1 LYTPFEL
8 PLTLLFS
15 NCVVGREL
23 EYWKCVDEIIKCNL
37 TTFAFV
43 FLTISVITL
52 KEELEEQSVDLIGT
66 KGGFQL
72 FLGVKVIP
80 SAYFYLLQYCLRIY
94 LRIDIFLPS
103 LVFQMVPQEA
113 CE

>member
-1 LYTPFEL
+1 MYTPFEL

-43 FLTISVITL
+43 LLTSSVITL

-66 KGGFQL
+66 KG
-72 FLGVKVIP
+72 
-80 SAYFYLLQYCLRIY
+80 
-94 LRIDIFLPS
+94 
-103 LVFQMVPQEA
+103 VFNSFWELK
-113 CE
+113 